1 MSHKVWYKSDFL
13 RLSIYC
19 IFPCYPTFVKKYKVQ
34 RGVYEFNFSESRKRY
49 AKLTTSHCTLLTF
62 RAILLSKSHPFCP
75 SYSWLNTKKGTS
87 KTKKHPNVNFLSLH
101 YVKSWLPLGGH
112 PGKTLSSTRDE

>member
-1 MSHKVWYKSDFL
+1 MNGF
-13 RLSIYC
+13 
-19 IFPCYPTFVKKYKVQ
+19 
-34 RGVYEFNFSESRKRY
+34 G
-49 AKLTTSHCTLLTF
+49 TLF

-101 YVKSWLPLGGH
+101 YVKSWLPLGGY
-112 PGKTLSSTRDE
+112 PGKLCLAPEMSKPFANIKNRWLAIKLHRKSLICQFSHLV